1 MAAVVPKL
9 TPTPVFKAPV
19 VPFHKREQVKV
30 RSLGL
35 VAKMIGATVGV
46 EIVFDPKITTAATD
60 CRTKIFLPVLTDTG
74 TEEDAELLKG
84 LVLHEAAHCAETDPE
99 ISQTCMKES
108 GPLGNALRNMY
119 EDGRIE
125 KAQAL
130 VYPGIPPMI
139 DKALQVLVKRGVYE
153 KPKAEE
159 EPLSAVTG
167 LLISG
172 LRTKY
177 LDQSGLAEHYPL
189 WRNMCVKLLGDKV
202 TRALWRVAM
211 EVKGAKS
218 NDDSYAMA
226 KKTLEILKDMAEGK
240 EPEEPDNGDPSDDDP
255 CDGEAGPNGQP
266 QQDQGQDQGQQPDP
280 NGQDKGKGKGQQSS
294 GANEPSTEEKKK
306 NAQSILDST
315 KEEVDEQKVDFGK
328 AADQGLEESGA
339 KESNPYGRGAGSGRN
354 DVGKRIEA
362 RHLTDQIIDR
372 SRQIS
377 VRLGNELEALLEA
390 KMDTDVYWS
399 RNGRK
404 LDATRLARI
413 AVGNY
418 GVFKHRDEREGLN
431 TAFCLMTDISGSMD
445 SWGYSSAQAGGSPL
459 QVAEDAMWAI
469 LQAVDRFDGVK
480 TSAAAFGTS
489 IHPIKGYEEN
499 FRSARHFLW
508 DRASDSGGTD
518 THYAVQHMAREL
530 LGREEERKLMLV
542 ITDGMP
548 SSVDATAAAMGEVLR
563 GGGEVAMLFIASD
576 ESAYAGLKN
585 KMAKSGATFAVVSSS
600 DQLVRGVFEAIKT
613 AL

>member
-99 ISQTCMKES
+99 ISQTCRKES

-177 LDQSGLAEHYPL
+177 LDQSGLAAIRRQLEFGRDHGQRAHGPPFPRRIVL
-189 WRNMCVKLLGDKV
+189 MRFEFAQDVAAAVGDHV
-202 TRALWRVAM
+202 ATNLVATLAADHARAVLVRQRI
-211 EVKGAKS
+211 G
-218 NDDSYAMA
+218 
-226 KKTLEILKDMAEGK
+226 
-240 EPEEPDNGDPSDDDP
+240 NGT
-255 CDGEAGPNGQP
+255 
-266 QQDQGQDQGQQPDP
+266 
-280 NGQDKGKGKGQQSS
+280 GKGR
-294 GANEPSTEEKKK
+294 
-306 NAQSILDST
+306 
-315 KEEVDEQKVDFGK
+315 F
-328 AADQGLEESGA
+328 
-339 KESNPYGRGAGSGRN
+339 
-354 DVGKRIEA
+354 
-362 RHLTDQIIDR
+362 
-372 SRQIS
+372 
-377 VRLGNELEALLEA
+377 LGNENA
-390 KMDTDVYWS
+390 
-399 RNGRK
+399 
-404 LDATRLARI
+404 
-413 AVGNY
+413 
-418 GVFKHRDEREGLN
+418 HRG
-431 TAFCLMTDISGSMD
+431 ASGS
-445 SWGYSSAQAGGSPL
+445 SPCCAAGCTRWR
-459 QVAEDAMWAI
+459 V
-469 LQAVDRFDGVK
+469 
-480 TSAAAFGTS
+480 GT
-489 IHPIKGYEEN
+489 
-499 FRSARHFLW
+499 RRC
-508 DRASDSGGTD
+508 RC
-518 THYAVQHMAREL
+518 
-530 LGREEERKLMLV
+530 
-542 ITDGMP
+542 
-548 SSVDATAAAMGEVLR
+548 
-563 GGGEVAMLFIASD
+563 
-576 ESAYAGLKN
+576 
-585 KMAKSGATFAVVSSS
+585 
-600 DQLVRGVFEAIKT
+600 
-613 AL
+613 